1 MTGNSFV
8 WDQGIIDAY
17 GGTAKWLTATT
28 VPCTYCILGVPTTP
42 PTLAN
47 KQTWHTYNDVKWVS
61 AGVPYELAVVN
72 GYALGGSAMNT
83 AAGTISTDTI
93 QFKAGGAG
101 TTVFTTTGTITT
113 TYATTQYAAASSVTT
128 TNTLFSNHDLAGT
141 QQATNGT
148 LTLTWSASGVFS
160 ITSSAAA

>member
-17 GGTAKWLTATT
+17 AGTAKWLTATAY
-28 VPCTYCILGVPTTP
+28 PCTYCILGVPATP
-42 PTLAN
+42 PTLSN
-47 KQTWHTYNDVKWVS
+47 KQTWHTYNDVKYVS
-61 AGVPYELAVVN
+61 AGVPYELATVN

-93 QFKAGGAG
+93 QFKSGAA
-101 TTVFTTTGTITT
+101 TVFTTTGTITT
-113 TYATTQYAAASSVTT
+113 TYASTQYAAASSVTT
-128 TNTLFSNHDLAGT
+128 TNSLFSNHDLAGT
-141 QQATNGT
+141 QTATNGT

>member
-1 MTGNSFV
+1 MGNSFV
-8 WDQGIIDAY
+8 WDLGIAAAY
-17 GGTAKWLTATT
+17 AGTAKWLTATSY
-28 VPCTYCILGVPTTP
+28 PCTYCVLGIPATP

-47 KQTWHTYNDVKWVS
+47 KQQWDTYDDINYAS

-83 AAGTISTDTI
+83 TAGTLSTDTV
-93 QFKAGGAG
+93 QFKTGAA
-101 TTVFTTTGTITT
+101 TVFTTTGTIST
-113 TYATTQYAAASSVTT
+113 TYACTQYAASSSVTV
-128 TNTLFSNHDLAGT
+128 TNPLFSNHDLGGT
-141 QQATNGT
+141 QTATNGT